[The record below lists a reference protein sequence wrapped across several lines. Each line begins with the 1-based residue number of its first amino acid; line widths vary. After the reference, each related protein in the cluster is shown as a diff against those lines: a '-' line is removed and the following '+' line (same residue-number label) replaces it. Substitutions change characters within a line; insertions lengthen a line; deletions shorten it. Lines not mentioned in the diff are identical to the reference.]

1 MEKSARREFRLIRG
15 AACTPLAC
23 SRHGCGHLCCPPL
36 LLSAL
41 ISAHLLRHSH
51 DRTSPSLH
59 RLALF
64 SSPLL
69 LFSSRGL
76 LLSAAFLAASLRL
89 AVPLIGGCRIRGR
102 HASLAAAPLVH
113 CAPLFTAA
121 PLYLHCRASVC
132 CTCCRMCDVSDDA
145 KNDVP
150 CVVCIVSHVREER
163 FVLNDSSQNG
173 SLFRFWFGPC
183 RKRNDSYPIGARWRT
198 ALSMSHMRFRL
209 CAALDTGVHRVTGK
223 RRSPRRGTAVGPP
236 GRGTMMMIFR
246 MV

>member
-1 MEKSARREFRLIRG
+1 M
-15 AACTPLAC
+15 
-23 SRHGCGHLCCPPL
+23 
-36 LLSAL
+36 
-41 ISAHLLRHSH
+41 
-51 DRTSPSLH
+51 
-59 RLALF
+59 
-64 SSPLL
+64 
-69 LFSSRGL
+69 
-76 LLSAAFLAASLRL
+76 LRL
-89 AVPLIGGCRIRGR
+89 AVPLIGGCRVRGR

-163 FVLNDSSQNG
+163 FVLSDSSQSG

-236 GRGTMMMIFR
+236 GRGTMMNLTDEPPNKAHSLQFLQKSKCR
-246 MV
+246 VAK